1 MALNADE
8 FIKLLIEKFMRYFR
22 KRKRINLELDEIKK
36 ERKRS
41 RIEALKLT
49 SLNEKK
55 GSMDDNKN
63 IDLDNP
69 DLESNKDKSKKSEK

>member
-1 MALNADE
+1 
-8 FIKLLIEKFMRYFR
+8 MRYFR

-69 DLESNKDKSKKSEK
+69 DLESNKDKSEKSEK

>member
-1 MALNADE
+1 
-8 FIKLLIEKFMRYFR
+8 MRYFR

-41 RIEALKLT
+41 RIETLKLT

-69 DLESNKDKSKKSEK
+69 DLESNKDKSEKSEK